1 MGRKK
6 SITSGRLLPKVKDM
20 KTIEVDGL
28 QGPVSINLTV
38 DEIRMVI
45 KKVGE
50 RNGNSEKQ

>member
-1 MGRKK
+1 
-6 SITSGRLLPKVKDM
+6 M

-38 DEIRMVI
+38 DEIRMVL

-50 RNGNSEKQ
+50 EKWKQ